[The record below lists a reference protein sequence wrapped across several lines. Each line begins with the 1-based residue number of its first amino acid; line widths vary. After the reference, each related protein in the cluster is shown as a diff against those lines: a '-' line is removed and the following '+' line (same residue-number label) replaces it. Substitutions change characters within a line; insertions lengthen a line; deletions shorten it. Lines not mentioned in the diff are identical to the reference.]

1 MNNKFYII
9 EILKSSIL
17 LLIFIL
23 LLLLYLK
30 VNNIYDSFDL
40 LDNGIKN
47 ISNQLSN
54 TRNIENKIGENF
66 SISNKKSEI
75 RNAMLREIISIASIS
90 MQYYRKPKSMNG
102 GNSSFNN
109 FEIPLALQKSETAK
123 YTIQIYNTDSLKII
137 GYGNEIG
144 ADGKN
149 PIKIELQ
156 VSPKNIGLTKIIN

>member
-1 MNNKFYII
+1 MNNKIYII

-23 LLLLYLK
+23 VLLIYLK
-30 VNNIYDSFDL
+30 VNNISVSFGL
-40 LDNGIKN
+40 LDNGINN
-47 ISNQLSN
+47 INNQLSN
-54 TRNIENKIGENF
+54 TRNIENNIGENF
-66 SISNKKSEI
+66 SIANKKSEI

-90 MQYYRKPKSMNG
+90 QQYYRKPKSMNG

-109 FEIPLALQKSETAK
+109 FEMPLALQRSETAK
-123 YTIQIYNTDSLKII
+123 YTIQIYDTDSLKII

-156 VSPKNIGLTKIIN
+156 VLPNSIGLTKIIN